1 MMFGLDHNG
10 VYVASA
16 LAITWATLGVYL
28 LYLRSR
34 LRGLSRRLS

>member
-1 MMFGLDHNG
+1 MISLDHNG

-16 LAITWATLGVYL
+16 LGITWVTLGVYL

-34 LRGLSRRLS
+34 LRGLIRRLT